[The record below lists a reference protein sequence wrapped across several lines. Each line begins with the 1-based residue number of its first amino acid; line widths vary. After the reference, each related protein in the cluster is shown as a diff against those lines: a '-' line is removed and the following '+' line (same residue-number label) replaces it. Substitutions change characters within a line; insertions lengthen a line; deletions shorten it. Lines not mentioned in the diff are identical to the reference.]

1 MEHDYNICHQQIFIF
16 VVSEINRVKRGIKY
30 VLPKVGYVRGTK

>member
-16 VVSEINRVKRGIKY
+16 VVEINRVKRGIKY
-30 VLPKVGYVRGTK
+30 VLPKLWD